1 MQRWLWIRPWHGDKR
16 QTLSG
21 CPESRFGQVVF
32 GVDLVTS
39 GTRSALEPMNEW
51 HQRGDTFSKH
61 FVVWRPLIN
70 DRMIEQSYL
79 TVSLSLLVMLV
90 VASHY
95 FTTALLGI
103 MTQTGF
109 LPIFSDN
116 FPKLFHD
123 FSRTM
128 KFPWPFPTH
137 NTQNCTLSCTAWA
150 YFLNEN
156 QTAFSIPFTIVS

>member
-70 DRMIEQSYL
+70 DRMIEQSYI

-95 FTTALLGI
+95 FTTALWESWPRQGFYPFSVTTFPNFSMTFQGQWNSHDLSQPTIHKTAHFPAQLGP
-103 MTQTGF
+103 T
-109 LPIFSDN
+109 SW
-116 FPKLFHD
+116 
-123 FSRTM
+123 M
-128 KFPWPFPTH
+128 KIKQPFP
-137 NTQNCTLSCTAWA
+137 
-150 YFLNEN
+150 FLL
-156 QTAFSIPFTIVS
+156 Q